1 VVVVS
6 HDAFNEIDTWRSVIV
21 VPLTTSARQGARGP
35 TVVPL
40 PQEQTSLPQ
49 ESFALCHQVTTLD
62 RAKLEPPIGRLGK
75 DSLRQLGRG
84 VVVAC
89 DLHTAVERA

>member
-1 VVVVS
+1 MVVVS
-6 HDAFNEIDTWRSVIV
+6 HDAFNEIDAWRSVIV
-21 VPLTTSARQGARGP
+21 VPLTTSTRQGTRGP

-40 PQEQTSLPQ
+40 PPEQTSLPQ

-62 RAKLEPPIGRLGK
+62 RAKLEPPVRRLGE
-75 DSLRQLGRG
+75 DALRRLGRG

-89 DLHTAVERA
+89 DLHTAFEGA